1 MKANASQLVAD
12 NLKKVRLGNTSGN
25 MFSFKNQSFQT
36 PKITYKP
43 FENLRIGLTNKKT
56 KK

>member
-12 NLKKVRLGNTSGN
+12 NLKKLLAINSGN

-43 FENLRIGLTNKKT
+43 FENLRIVLTNKKT